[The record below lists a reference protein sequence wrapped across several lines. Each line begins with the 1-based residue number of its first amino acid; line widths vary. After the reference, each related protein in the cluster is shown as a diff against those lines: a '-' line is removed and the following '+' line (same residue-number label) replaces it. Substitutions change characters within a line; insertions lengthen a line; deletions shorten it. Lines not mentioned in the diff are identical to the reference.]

1 MKSFKTIISCATALL
16 AATMISCNKEN
27 PMQDNGQDNI
37 PASET
42 ISVCVDGLLGEYAQE
57 NDTKASLSGAIRM
70 KWAAGDKVYAYDATQ
85 CLGELTVS
93 LKNGIDYFAVLSGN
107 SLKTP
112 VDGTTKV
119 TLVYSNIF
127 TEAPAIADGKIK
139 IDLSEQTASTKA
151 DNMPFVAY
159 GTLDYSVGTTEISNQ
174 IADFSFATSLMRLN
188 CTELEPE
195 TAIGTTILTG
205 MGSECLLNVTEDG
218 VSVGQGKIGRINLEL
233 SGISASANGA
243 QTIYAALAK
252 TGTSEEQG
260 LFLYQKNKSYFLFKS
275 RARNEGMLFNVICQM
290 SDKFVFTVKNGPE
303 NPVKTI
309 IFSPGNLY
317 FDGTNWGFE
326 RYQYDFRTYEG
337 KGSCING
344 EYSKNSG
351 TPTGNWGLFGWVGNS
366 SDVFTKAPEI
376 YGVATSET
384 NSDYGTVAGENL
396 KADWGTTIDAKGT
409 WRILTNPEWTYL
421 FNSRIDA
428 LEKCGFATVNGVPG
442 LILLP
447 DVTFFD
453 PAENTSAK
461 AREKKFLP
469 GYFNVGWDSNIY
481 SADGWAAMEVE
492 GAVFLPAAGTR
503 AGSTVSSIGDLGFYW
518 TSSSIESSNTRV
530 FGVDFV
536 NDGYLLYNI
545 ADRYNGSSV
554 RLVTEVE

>member
-188 CTELEPE
+188 CTGLEASA
-195 TAIGTTILTG
+195 TIGGARLIG
-205 MGSECLLNVTEDG
+205 MGCECLLNVTNEGASVGLGKEGKIKFSISG
-218 VSVGQGKIGRINLEL
+218 VS
-233 SGISASANGA
+233 ASVNGA
-243 QTIYAALAK
+243 QTIYVALAK
-252 TGTSEEQG
+252 TGATEKQAIEIYQRLMYEYPFSSKARDEG
-260 LFLYQKNKSYFLFKS
+260 KLFNAIMVQKNELLRLPGEFTVGEDENGNPKKVYFSKGNLWAYWWKDLYFENEQWEFEKTYEKDHVSHFTWSSDIASAVSDTCGGDFLFCD
-275 RARNEGMLFNVICQM
+275 AEHPINMIG
-290 SDKFVFTVKNGPE
+290 
-303 NPVKTI
+303 KTI
-309 IFSPGNLY
+309 IPDSYYALSIEELRY
-317 FDGTNWGFE
+317 LFDDARMNVSGKKS
-326 RYQYDFRTYEG
+326 YTY
-337 KGSCING
+337 IPW
-344 EYSKNSG
+344 SKNYKIEDQRCEGIFVYPDNYDGEEIG
-351 TPTGNWGLFGWVGNS
+351 TEG
-366 SDVFTKAPEI
+366 AP
-376 YGVATSET
+376 Y
-384 NSDYGTVAGENL
+384 
-396 KADWGTTIDAKGT
+396 T
-409 WRILTNPEWTYL
+409 WAAI
-421 FNSRIDA
+421 NSRGI
-428 LEKCGFATVNGVPG
+428 VY
-442 LILLP
+442 LP
-447 DVTFFD
+447 C
-453 PAENTSAK
+453 AGSREGTSA
-461 AREKKFLP
+461 
-469 GYFNVGWDSNIY
+469 GNN
-481 SADGWAAMEVE
+481 
-492 GAVFLPAAGTR
+492 
-503 AGSTVSSIGDLGFYW
+503 STYYW
-518 TSSSIESSNTRV
+518 SSSFHEDLTDSAYYMLCNEFKGLKT
-530 FGVDFV
+530 
-536 NDGYLLYNI
+536 DGFNQKKYGYSL
-545 ADRYNGSSV
+545 
-554 RLVTEVE
+554 RLVTNVR